1 MIRINGHLCKLN
13 SLVFSDFYYFSF
25 YQESI
30 DVSSLTCPHCKALGN
45 CSFFASYDRYLISVE
60 EGIRVDYTVT
70 VKRVLCSSC
79 DRTHSLLPDVLIPFG
94 SYSLR
99 FILHILQAYLLRK
112 VPVSDFCEYWQISV
126 STLYDW
132 IHTFMEHYELFFGI
146 LYRLN
151 WICLDALH
159 KASSFPFL
167 TSRFFEAFHFSFMQ
181 LRYASCCRTF
191 LSDS

>member
-13 SLVFSDFYYFSF
+13 SLVFSDFYYFSL

-30 DVSSLTCPHCKALGN
+30 DVSSLTCPHCKSLGN
-45 CSFFASYDRYLISVE
+45 CSFFASYDRFLISVE
-60 EGIRVDYTVT
+60 GEHRVDYTIT
-70 VKRVLCSSC
+70 IKRVLCSSC
-79 DRTHSLLPDVLIPFG
+79 GKTHALLPDVLIPFG

-159 KASSFPFL
+159 KVSSFPFL
-167 TSRFFEAFHFSFMQ
+167 TSRFFEAFPFSFMQ
-181 LRYASCCRTF
+181 LSFTSCSHTF
-191 LSDS
+191 ISDS